1 MGVRRGEQGGA
12 FAPPWILGIF
22 YHPCMAL
29 MRGFSWVAVCWH
41 RSCLEPL
48 QLCVY
53 SLNIRE
59 GLRTIILSNA
69 TPANQPTEQY
79 RRKYFLSSIM
89 YLVYNCSGLGHGGTL
104 VEPITLNRRVVGS
117 TPALAAM

>member
-1 MGVRRGEQGGA
+1 MKLFTVLKFFFDHLLPSACNVGEEAWVCTCMGVRRGEQGGA

-29 MRGFSWVAVCWH
+29 MRGPSWVAVCWH

-79 RRKYFLSSIM
+79 RRI
-89 YLVYNCSGLGHGGTL
+89 V
-104 VEPITLNRRVVGS
+104 
-117 TPALAAM
+117 